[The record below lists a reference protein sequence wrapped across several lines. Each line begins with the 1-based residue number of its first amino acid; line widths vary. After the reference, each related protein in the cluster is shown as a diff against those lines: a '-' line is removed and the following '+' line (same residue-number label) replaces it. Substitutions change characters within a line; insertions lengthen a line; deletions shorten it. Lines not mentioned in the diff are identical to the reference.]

1 MTYSTDADYY
11 RRREAQ
17 ELKASQLAR
26 DPGIRGLHWSMARHY
41 AELAQQVTAKAEVLA
56 GQAADSRLEG
66 RGNRKWSI

>member
-1 MTYSTDADYY
+1 MTYGKDADYY

-17 ELKASQLAR
+17 ELKASQLAA

-41 AELAQQVTAKAEVLA
+41 AELAQQVTAKGLA

-66 RGNRKWSI
+66 SGNRKWSI

>member
-17 ELKASQLAR
+17 ELKASQLAA

-41 AELAQQVTAKAEVLA
+41 AELAQQVTAKTEMLA
-56 GQAADSRLEG
+56 GQAADSRLDNH
-66 RGNRKWSI
+66 GNRKWSI

>member
-26 DPGIRGLHWSMARHY
+26 DPGIRGLHWYMARHY
-41 AELAQQVTAKAEVLA
+41 AELAQQVTAKALA
-56 GQAADSRLEG
+56 GQAADSRLES